1 MSGSPIDRS
10 PDVMGG
16 TPVFS
21 GTRVPVR
28 TLIDYLET
36 GETID
41 SFLQDF
47 PTVGRDQLLEVLEVA
62 RRALVVEK
70 SR

>member
-1 MSGSPIDRS
+1 MSGSVIDRS

-16 TPVFS
+16 TPVFA
-21 GTRVPVR
+21 GTRVPVE

-41 SFLQDF
+41 GFLDDSRSLRWAVTSFWKCSRSRR
-47 PTVGRDQLLEVLEVA
+47 GR
-62 RRALVVEK
+62 
-70 SR
+70 